1 MTTYPDFLLSPS
13 QRALRHELRAFVDEA
28 VKPVDF
34 VDLEWRDDPHERVP
48 WDLVEAAAERGFKAL
63 TVPEAFGGRDASPLT
78 LTVAAEELARGDM
91 GLAVILDQTWKIA
104 RIVDEM
110 ATGPVRE
117 RFFETLTADPR
128 HVLAITLTEPATG
141 SDYVIPQEGFQ
152 FDTTAERV
160 GSDAGAAA
168 AEPDGDGWVL
178 NGEKRYISN
187 GADAGTYVVFAQTD
201 PDAPAPSGATAFLV
215 PADADGL
222 SVTHVWEKLSQ
233 RTINN
238 ATVAFDDLYV
248 PDDHVLGEVHRGVQ
262 RTGEVLKES
271 AIEAGA
277 TTLGTARAAYE
288 DAYAYAHERV
298 QGGRPIV
305 EHQAVATELADV
317 ATELQAARQLL
328 WMAARAVEA
337 QGDDYAYQYGH
348 MAKVF
353 AADTAVDV
361 CRRSMEL
368 FGGAGIMFETDRPM
382 QKYLRDALSFL
393 HSDGTQTAHRLSA
406 IADIRERD
414 PVEG

>member
-1 MTTYPDFLLSPS
+1 MTTYPDFMLSAS
-13 QRALRHELRAFVDEA
+13 QRQLREEMKAFVDEE

-34 VDLEWRDDPHERVP
+34 TDLEWREDPHERVP
-48 WDLVEAAAERGFKAL
+48 WDLVEAAAERGYKDL

-78 LTVAAEELARGDM
+78 LTMAAEEMARGDM

-104 RIVDEM
+104 RIVDKM

-117 RFFETLTADPR
+117 EFFEALVSDPR
-128 HVLAITLTEPATG
+128 HVLAITFTEPNTG
-141 SDYVIPQEGFQ
+141 SDYVIPHEGFQ
-152 FDTTAERV
+152 FDTAAER
-160 GSDAGAAA
+160 
-168 AEPDGDGWVL
+168 DGDGWVV
-178 NGEKRYISN
+178 NGKKRYISN

-215 PADADGL
+215 PAEAEGL

-238 ATVAFDDLYV
+238 ATVEFDDLYV
-248 PDDHVLGEVHRGVQ
+248 PDSHVLGEVHRGVQ

-277 TTLGTARAAYE
+277 TTLGSARAAYE

-298 QGGRPIV
+298 QGGKPII
-305 EHQAVATELADV
+305 EHQAVATALVEM

-328 WMAARAVEA
+328 WMAATAVEA

-353 AADTAVDV
+353 AADAAVDV
-361 CRRSMEL
+361 CQRSMEL
-368 FGGAGIMFETDRPM
+368 FGGAGIMFENERPM

-393 HSDGTQTAHRLSA
+393 HSDGTQTAHKLSA
-406 IADIRERD
+406 MADIREHD
-414 PVEG
+414 GFPA